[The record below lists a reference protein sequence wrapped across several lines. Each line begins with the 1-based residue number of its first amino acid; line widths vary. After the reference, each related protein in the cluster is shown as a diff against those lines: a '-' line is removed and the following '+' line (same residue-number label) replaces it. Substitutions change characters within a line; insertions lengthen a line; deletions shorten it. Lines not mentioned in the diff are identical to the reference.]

1 MINILWNVIG
11 PVVLSAL
18 SIFFTFHLIQPIAC
32 WLDPSFTLLASR
44 GAGKVAFVTLVI
56 VHIFLLLA
64 ISAQS
69 LWKKFLDRCIYFFY
83 RESWAQQF
91 LLYFAIFFG
100 LHTAILT
107 GVVLSSY
114 AVYNPHELLFTCGK
128 IFSLSF
134 GFFVTF
140 LLAWSEELIFRGTLY
155 QYFAQFWTPIPSAL
169 ITSLIFS
176 LVHDITNPLNLVTK
190 NWKLG
195 LGLFLLGLLLNL
207 IFIVTQ
213 KLYTGMGIHAGLVYV
228 KVVLRRLPLITY
240 LPVLPYWLDVD
251 LRQSLLVHLLFVIV
265 IGSVIVRYKTLLFIK
280 KNVN

>member
-32 WLDPSFTLLASR
+32 WFDPSFTLLASR

-69 LWKKFLDRCIYFFY
+69 LWKNFLDRCIYFFY

-91 LLYFAIFFG
+91 FLYFAIFFG
-100 LHTAILT
+100 LHTAILA
-107 GVVLSSY
+107 GVVLSGH
-114 AVYNPHELLFTCGK
+114 AVYNPHELLFTWGK

-155 QYFAQFWTPIPSAL
+155 QYFAQFWAPMPSAF

-195 LGLFLLGLLLNL
+195 LGLFLLGFLLNL

-265 IGSVIVRYKTLLFIK
+265 IGSIIVRYKTILFQK
-280 KNVN
+280 EKR